1 MDSATLAALAEQ
13 QVSRQRESS
22 RRRSLVTVQGTSSP
36 SRHGGIFLLRNASF
50 ILPYCIEGSTN
61 SCSNGSCASP
71 SLKRLLV
78 EGN

>member
-1 MDSATLAALAEQ
+1 MDSAALAKQ
-13 QVSRQRESS
+13 RVSRQRVLAPPLSGYA
-22 RRRSLVTVQGTSSP
+22 VQGTSSP
-36 SRHGGIFLLRNASF
+36 SRHGSIVLLRNASR
-50 ILPYCIEGSTN
+50 ILMYCIEGSTN